1 MSNLILE
8 PILGDYDLDDIITDV
23 DLLNY
28 NFEDECE
35 LTYTINIEELID
47 ILPKETHKHEY
58 VQLLI
63 YINKR
68 LNHLNCFKQMATLDD
83 FQTKV
88 VNQFI
93 YDMNYIYQAI
103 KTIK

>member
-1 MSNLILE
+1 MSNLIFE
-8 PILGDYDLDDIITDV
+8 PIIGDNDLDDIINDIDV
-23 DLLNY
+23 LNY
-28 NFEDECE
+28 QDM
-35 LTYTINIEELID
+35 LTINIEELID
-47 ILPKETHKHEY
+47 ILPTETRNHNHI
-58 VQLLI
+58 LI

-68 LNHLNCFKQMATLDD
+68 LNHLLCFKQMAKLDD

>member
-1 MSNLILE
+1 MSNLIFE
-8 PILGDYDLDDIITDV
+8 PIIGDNDLDDIINDIDV
-23 DLLNY
+23 LNY
-28 NFEDECE
+28 QDM
-35 LTYTINIEELID
+35 LTINIEELID
-47 ILPKETHKHEY
+47 ILPTETRNHNHI
-58 VQLLI
+58 LI

-68 LNHLNCFKQMATLDD
+68 LNHLLCFKQMAKLDD

-93 YDMNYIYQAI
+93 YDMNYIYQTI